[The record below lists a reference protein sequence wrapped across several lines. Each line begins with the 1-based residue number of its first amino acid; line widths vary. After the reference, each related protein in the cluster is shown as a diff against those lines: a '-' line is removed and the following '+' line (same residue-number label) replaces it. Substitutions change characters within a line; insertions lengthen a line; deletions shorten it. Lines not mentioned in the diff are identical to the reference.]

1 MLLGEQHIPRE
12 NLKSI
17 TYAKLGVRVGGGG
30 GGGLTACITGSSRNV
45 NFAVSIF
52 SRAFSSGF

>member
-30 GGGLTACITGSSRNV
+30 GGQGSNSV
-45 NFAVSIF
+45 YYW
-52 SRAFSSGF
+52 